1 MVLFSERHGFSP
13 QKTLQVTELDTRT
26 RTRIINCF
34 RLVYFNSIGSR
45 IGAIKNFDEKI
56 VVFLMKLTDEYFGDY
71 VLNSF
76 SPSEWY
82 LHWMSLKERIESHIL
97 EGEWYRVYDLIEFFL
112 REYPYEKNNTF
123 LTYCLNKVFQ
133 EENVGYSI
141 IANQVVPIFDNGEVK
156 EIEDA
161 LVKASSWQGVYDDLI
176 SAMKH
181 LSDRKHP
188 DYKDSIANS
197 IRAVEG
203 VAKLITHQT
212 GTLGELMPK
221 VQEILG
227 LDKNFAKAIGQL
239 WRYANNVARHADPEA
254 ERIPEFEEAKFV
266 FVTASAIVNYLISKA
281 QKNGIELE
289 IAEQ

>member
-1 MVLFSERHGFSP
+1 MMLFSERHGISP
-13 QKTLQVTELDTRT
+13 QKTLQVTKLDSRT
-26 RTRIINCF
+26 RTRILNCF
-34 RLVYFNSIGSR
+34 ELASLNSISR
-45 IGAIKNFDEKI
+45 NVTNLKI
-56 VVFLMKLTDEYFGDY
+56 SDDKIIMFLMRLTDEYFGDRMSY
-71 VLNSF
+71 SF
-76 SPSEWY
+76 SW
-82 LHWMSLKERIESHIL
+82 LDWMLLERKIESHIL
-97 EGEWYRVYDLIEFFL
+97 EGKWYQVYDLIEFFIQK
-112 REYPYEKNNTF
+112 YPYQKNTVA
-123 LTYCLNKVFQ
+123 LTQCLNKVFQ
-133 EENVGYSI
+133 EENVGYRI
-141 IANQVVPIFDNGEVK
+141 IANQVVPIFDKGEVK

-281 QKNGIELE
+281 QKNGIELKV
-289 IAEQ
+289 AEQ